1 MSLLTQTLCKVRE
14 DEEQVLLVAPY
25 WLTQTWF
32 PELILLTTAPPWRIP
47 LRKDLLSQGLGT
59 IWHWRPDLWNLH
71 LWLLDGTWQIWG
83 VETITQNRAPLTR
96 QAYALKWSLFVNW
109 CSSCRENQQRC
120 TIGVVLSSCKKGW
133 SIGCHPPPWKCMWL
147 LSRPIPMQWMAGPWE
162 SMISSW
168 GSWWV
173 PVQAGLQRGPFELL
187 DSAELKFLSAKT
199 ALLTALTSISRGSG
213 TSKHFRWAKS
223 ALCSGRPT
231 LTLSWDP
238 SLDTCLRFPPRPF
251 RDQLVNLQAMPSEE
265 ADPAFALLCPI
276 RALRIYVDHTR
287 SFRSSEQLF
296 VCHGGQQK
304 CKTVSKQRLAYW
316 MPSPWC
322 TNLKAS
328 HAPWGDGSLHWSV
341 ASSYALVH
349 GASLADIC
357 RAMGGATLNTFAG
370 FYSLCVVSVSSHVL
384 GKR

>member
-1 MSLLTQTLCKVRE
+1 MLFFCTSYCLLHILLFCTFFYFIAHFTLISPFLTICMPLCYVTLYNLYSYYFALSTERTWFDYISLL
-14 DEEQVLLVAPY
+14 
-25 WLTQTWF
+25 
-32 PELILLTTAPPWRIP
+32 IIP
-47 LRKDLLSQGLGT
+47 CIT
-59 IWHWRPDLWNLH
+59 IM
-71 LWLLDGTWQIWG
+71 WQI
-83 VETITQNRAPLTR
+83 
-96 QAYALKWSLFVNW
+96 
-109 CSSCRENQQRC
+109 
-120 TIGVVLSSCKKGW
+120 KK
-133 SIGCHPPPWKCMWL
+133 PW
-147 LSRPIPMQWMAGPWE
+147 PWP
-162 SMISSW
+162 W
-168 GSWWV
+168 PW
-173 PVQAGLQRGPFELL
+173 
-187 DSAELKFLSAKT
+187 
-199 ALLTALTSISRGSG
+199 SRGSG

-238 SLDTCLRFPPRPF
+238 GLDTCLRFPPLPF
-251 RDQLVNLQAMPSEE
+251 RDQLVNLQALPSEE

-370 FYSLCVVSVSSHVL
+370 FYSLCVVSVSSHVF